1 MIDGVIATLAELI
14 ALRRLTKPTRLS
26 MVSNRATAAG
36 LHRSRT
42 RGRGMEYTDVRN
54 YQAGDEIR
62 HMEWRITA
70 RTGRPHI
77 KLYEEERERP
87 VVILVDF
94 NPSMYFGTRI
104 AFKSLIAAHLASLI
118 AWTANST
125 GDRVGG
131 LAFSSNIHHEFMPKS
146 RDVGVLPLLASLAQY
161 TTYYEQQNHK
171 DKPQALYDALLRLKR
186 VTKPG
191 SLLILI
197 SDFYT
202 MNEAAEQHLSRLRSH
217 NDILAYHICDPLELT
232 SPMPGFYPMT
242 NGVNTLCL
250 NTTDKLMAR
259 AYTKTCDERIETLK
273 NQFMR
278 LGAQYIQVSTQQDLP
293 LLVHQTFPRRT
304 NG

>member
-1 MIDGVIATLAELI
+1 MIDGVVATLPELI
-14 ALRRLTKPTRLS
+14 ALRCLAKPTRLS
-26 MVSNRATAAG
+26 VSNRSTITG
-36 LHRSRT
+36 LHRSRA
-42 RGRGMEYTDVRN
+42 RGRGMDFTDVRN

-94 NPSMYFGTRI
+94 NPSMYFGTRV
-104 AFKSLIAAHLASLI
+104 AFKSLNAAKLASLI

-131 LAFSSNIHHEFMPKS
+131 LTFSSNMHHEFMPKS
-146 RDVGVLPLLASLAQY
+146 RDAGVLPFLASLAQY
-161 TTYYEQQNHK
+161 TTYYAEQNHK

-191 SLLILI
+191 SLLVLI

-217 NDILAYHICDPLELT
+217 NDILAYHMCDPLELA
-232 SPMPGFYPMT
+232 SPKPGFYPMT
-242 NGVNTLCL
+242 NGVKTLCL
-250 NTTDKLMAR
+250 NTTDTPVTR
-259 AYTKTCDERIETLK
+259 AYTKICDERIETLK
-273 NQFMR
+273 NQFKR
-278 LGAQYIQVSTQQDLP
+278 LSTQYIQVSTEQDLP
-293 LLVHQTFPRRT
+293 LLVQQTFPRRT